1 MLLEK
6 QLHFFRELVLV
17 DVQFEFLHLPNVNIN
32 RNRKQLEDRTLGL
45 AILGAD
51 RIVSHVTELA
61 HDGYKNFFDQV
72 CQLGQDGHELVLVG
86 NQHLPEHPERTGK
99 QIDDLQIIFLK

>member
-32 RNRKQLEDRTLGL
+32 RNRKQLEHRPFGL
-45 AILGAD
+45 AVLGAD
-51 RIVSHVTELA
+51 GIIIHGTELA
-61 HDGYKNFFDQV
+61 DDGYKYFFD
-72 CQLGQDGHELVLVG
+72 
-86 NQHLPEHPERTGK
+86 
-99 QIDDLQIIFLK
+99 